1 MSEKRS
7 FTIES
12 PKKEE
17 GGNVFGIS
25 VGTYRQ
31 NASEKVSFLLEKKK
45 FQQQERIFA
54 PETMN

>member
-1 MSEKRS
+1 MSEKRR

-25 VGTYRQ
+25 VSTYRQ